1 MLFMKYYNVLIHTSS
16 GKFIVMN
23 TDEDGCIPTL
33 TTAHHYA
40 GNIIAPRQG
49 FRESG
54 VLYIYETD

>member
-1 MLFMKYYNVLIHTSS
+1 
-16 GKFIVMN
+16 MN

>member
-1 MLFMKYYNVLIHTSS
+1 MKCSVFVNIASERI
-16 GKFIVMN
+16 IVIN
-23 TDEDGCIPTL
+23 TDEDDCIPTL

-54 VLYIYETD
+54 VLYVYETN